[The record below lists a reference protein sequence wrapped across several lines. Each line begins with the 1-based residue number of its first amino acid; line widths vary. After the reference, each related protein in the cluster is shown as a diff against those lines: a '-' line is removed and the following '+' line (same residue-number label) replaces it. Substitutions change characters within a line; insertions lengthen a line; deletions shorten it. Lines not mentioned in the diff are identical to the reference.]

1 MHMSRDYTQLEIW
14 IEGRKLVILIENFTK
29 KNPKKELSDLT
40 CQIRKAA
47 TAIASSTADGCRK
60 QNSEEIGQFMSRAGG
75 SLCKLENQL
84 NLSLE
89 EKYISKTDFVKVNSK
104 ILLCKKLI
112 GGFINY
118 YKKIENEK

>member
-1 MHMSRDYTQLEIW
+1 MYKNRDYTQLEVW
-14 IEGRKLVILIENFTK
+14 IEGRKLVVLVESFTK
-29 KNPKKELSDLT
+29 KHPKKELSDLSG
-40 CQIRKAA
+40 QIRKAA
-47 TAIASSTADGCRK
+47 ASLGLNIAERGGK
-60 QNSEEIGQFMSRAGG
+60 QNSEETLQFMNCAGG
-75 SLCKLENQL
+75 SLYKLENQL

-89 EKYISKTDFVKVNSK
+89 ENYISKTDFGKVNSK